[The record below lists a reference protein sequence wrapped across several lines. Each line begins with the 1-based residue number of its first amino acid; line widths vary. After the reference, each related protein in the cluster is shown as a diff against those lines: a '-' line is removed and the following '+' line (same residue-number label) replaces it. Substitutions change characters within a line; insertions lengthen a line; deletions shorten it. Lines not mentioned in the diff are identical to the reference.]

1 MNRTFIYFYIVGI
14 VLTILSSIGIFYLFT
29 KKKIALPSIPLTASI
44 FVSLYLLIAH
54 LLKYYSLHLYVDFAA
69 WAEILNN
76 IVSTGKPISSIQ
88 HFISGQGT
96 NWFGAH
102 FTPLLYIIAI
112 PFAIYPHN
120 ETLILLNFLLMLSS
134 VIPLY
139 KLARINHPDERFGL
153 FMVVLLLWYPTFQY
167 IVLYE
172 FEMLRFSI
180 PIILWMLY
188 FWEKRKIV
196 PYFLCVLLAVLVR
209 EEVGLTI
216 MMFGLYL
223 LVKRQLRVGLATAL
237 IGLGSF
243 AVITEIVMPAL
254 RTANTTEHVA
264 MTAFRDFGDTF
275 GKVAWN
281 AASHPALTLTK
292 ILTPIK
298 LANLFMLFLPLL
310 FVSLLAPTILISVLA
325 NFGVGLLS
333 CFDTH
338 TSYML
343 YYLSPSVPFIFYA
356 FIKGWPKLIA
366 ALERLT
372 CKWGHRPNADVN
384 SAAMASVLLGLLTA
398 NIFFGPSPISLQF
411 WSKNLRPAPFRTQN
425 FHYSIY
431 KVTDH
436 HRKVEQFVELIPPGA
451 VVSAE
456 QFLHP
461 RLARKKAAM
470 VFPQLESL
478 DGKIKADYV
487 FIDKKNPIKS
497 GTSAVP
503 GSWDGLRENPQSYY
517 DKVEKDLA
525 KWKLIKTDDGYFLYQ
540 RVN

>member
-1 MNRTFIYFYIVGI
+1 M
-14 VLTILSSIGIFYLFT
+14 
-29 KKKIALPSIPLTASI
+29 PLAQ
-44 FVSLYLLIAH
+44 Y
-54 LLKYYSLHLYVDFAA
+54 LKYLSLHFYVDFSHWMQA
-69 WAEILNN
+69 LHN
-76 IVSTGKPISSIQ
+76 IVATGKPYCLNQDLIVLGTLNYLSV
-88 HFISGQGT
+88 HFV
-96 NWFGAH
+96 
-102 FTPLLYIIAI
+102 PLLYVIAI
-112 PFAIYPHN
+112 PFKLWPYG
-120 ETLILLNFLLMLSS
+120 ETIIITNFLLMISS
-134 VIPLY
+134 AIPLY
-139 KLARINHPDERFGL
+139 KLSLHLSKDRLFAL
-153 FMVVLLLWYPTFQY
+153 FMVVMLLWYPTFQY
-167 IVLYE
+167 ITLYE

-196 PYFLCVLLAVLVR
+196 PYFLCVLLAVLAR

-223 LVKRQLRVGLATAL
+223 LVKRQLRVGLATAI

-243 AVITEIVMPAL
+243 VVITEIVMPAL

-275 GKVAWN
+275 GKVVWN
-281 AASHPALTLTK
+281 AVSHPALTLTK

-384 SAAMASVLLGLLTA
+384 SAAMASVLFGLLTA

-436 HRKVEQFVELIPPGA
+436 HRKVEQFVKLIPDSA
-451 VVSAE
+451 IVSAE

-487 FIDKKNPIKS
+487 FIDKNNPIKT
-497 GTSAVP
+497 GASAVP
-503 GSWDGLRENPQSYY
+503 GSWDGLRENPQHYY
-517 DKVEKDLA
+517 DPIEKDIVN
-525 KWKLIKTDDGYFLYQ
+525 WKLIKADDGYFLYQ